1 MCRDG
6 IPLTADALCSL
17 YHGLNEKYFGPDMCV
32 DPEIDVEWARI
43 PHFYYTFYVYQYA
56 TAFAAAVTIGQRI
69 FDGDKNALEGYFNFL
84 KGRILHEA
92 HRAFKAL
99 RPRYGGGREW

>member
-1 MCRDG
+1 MGTD
-6 IPLTADALCSL
+6 
-17 YHGLNEKYFGPDMCV
+17 
-32 DPEIDVEWARI
+32 

-84 KGRILHEA
+84 KGGILHEA

-99 RPRYGGGREW
+99 RP